1 MSNPIEATSLTVQ
14 STIKDVPY
22 GGAYRAVVE
31 REEGGEWDGEL
42 NSAGYFVLQNPEQV
56 LLFTGDPQSPQDGDV
71 LWAACFPNDG
81 DWEEIG
87 PEDLAGDATYQVTR
101 AKLIEAAEKGDALT
115 LLNME
120 LAADTG
126 LGRYSLEQ
134 VRGDLVASPE
144 LREEYRQA
152 WAKRWP
158 KQAADLGISGEELAQ
173 MLVVCDGD
181 VEVMLSLAER
191 VPRPSNFLSLY
202 NDSGLGLTI
211 DQAVVLSSNGD
222 GDPDRI
228 RQLVQIFG
236 SLEQVMELVEGFGS
250 GYHLEP
256 EEIEEKIAMGF
267 NAQQAVQ
274 LASVDAE
281 DLRLLVELPGADAE
295 QVAELLTATASGY
308 GTRGG
313 QPDWFRA
320 GFEIGQITYFAEVLP
335 GVSLQQAR
343 WLAGWRIRN
352 DDPRLNPDQIG
363 QLLQEEGG
371 GTIQGLIEYLDANP
385 APRGR

>member
-1 MSNPIEATSLTVQ
+1 MSNPIEATNLTVQ
-14 STIKDVPY
+14 STIKNVPY
-22 GGAYRAVVE
+22 GAAHRAVVE
-31 REEGGEWDGEL
+31 RSEDGEE
-42 NSAGYFVLQNPEQV
+42 AGEMNFLAYVALEKPEEV
-56 LLFTGDPQSPQDGDV
+56 LLFTGNPRSPETGDV
-71 LWAACFPNDG
+71 LWTRSYSYGERA
-81 DWEEIG
+81 EISA
-87 PEDLAGDATYQVTR
+87 EDLAGDAAYQVTR

-134 VRGDLVASPE
+134 VRGHLVASPG

-152 WAKRWP
+152 WAKQWP
-158 KQAADLGISGEELAQ
+158 KQAADLGITGEELAQ

-274 LASVDAE
+274 LASVSAE

-295 QVAELLTATASGY
+295 QVAELLTATASRY

-313 QPDWFRA
+313 QPDWFSA

-335 GVSLQQAR
+335 GVSLQQAL
-343 WLAGWRIRN
+343 WLARWRIRS
-352 DDPRLNPDQIG
+352 DEPRLNPDQIG

-385 APRGR
+385 APRRR